1 MRGSL
6 RQSMSWL
13 HTWAGLLFGWVL
25 YFMFVT
31 GTVAYLDTEIDRWM
45 KPEAPRARTDVPAEE
60 VAQRGFA
67 YLSRHAE
74 GAQRWI
80 VGLPIDRNDPYPR
93 VFWDGRKVP
102 GEPARGEAL
111 LNAQTGAALAA
122 RETGGG
128 QALYR
133 MHWRLH
139 YLPDRTA
146 EWIVGLATMFML
158 VALVSGVIVH
168 KKIFADFFTFR
179 RGKGQ
184 RAWLDAHNAAS
195 VLTLPYQL
203 MITYSGLIF
212 LMFTYMPLVI
222 GAWYGP
228 GEKNRQVF
236 TDEVFVPAS
245 VVAPSGRPAPLVDVR
260 QVLAQVPAHWGDAP
274 VRSIEVRH
282 AGDQHARIIVR
293 GNFAAGPLRVADAL
307 VFDGVDGR
315 LLSSTPA
322 NERGAKAFRDVMLGL
337 HEALFAGPWLRVLFI
352 VSGLLGCAMV
362 ATGLVL
368 WTVKR
373 RERVEKSRGD
383 ESFGLRIVERLN
395 VATVIGL
402 PVAMAVYFWAN
413 RLLPLDL
420 AGRAAW
426 EMHALFIAWAATFVH
441 SACRPA
447 ARAWLE
453 QCAVAALAYALLPLV
468 NALTTQRG
476 LAQSLPSGDWVMAG
490 FDLGVL
496 ALGLSFSL
504 LARHLHRRS
513 QRRAVALSI
522 TPTAS
527 LAPVHVAGARE

>member
-1 MRGSL
+1 MQGTL

-13 HTWAGLLFGWVL
+13 HTWAGLLLGWVL

-31 GTVAYLDTEIDRWM
+31 GTAAYLDTEIDRWM
-45 KPEAPRARTDVPAEE
+45 KPEAPRASTDASAER
-60 VAQRGFA
+60 VAQLGLA
-67 YLSRHAE
+67 YLGRHAE

-111 LNAQTGAALAA
+111 LDAQTGTVLAA
-122 RETGGG
+122 RDTGGG

-139 YLPDRTA
+139 YLPDRAA

-168 KKIFADFFTFR
+168 KKIFTDFFTFR

-184 RAWLDAHNAAS
+184 RSWLDGHNAAS

-222 GAWYGP
+222 AASYGP
-228 GEKNRQVF
+228 GEKNKQVF
-236 TDEVFVPAS
+236 MDEVFVPAA
-245 VVAPSGRPAPLVDVR
+245 VVVPSGLPAPLVDVR
-260 QVLAQVPAHWGDAP
+260 QVLAQVPTHWAAAP

-282 AGDQHARIIVR
+282 AGDRHARIIVR

-315 LLSSTPA
+315 LLSVAPA
-322 NERGAKAFRDVMLGL
+322 NERGAKAFRDAMLGL
-337 HEALFAGPWLRVLFI
+337 HEALFAGPWLRILFI

-373 RERVEKSRGD
+373 RARVEKSRGP
-383 ESFGLRIVERLN
+383 ESLGLRVVERLN
-395 VATVIGL
+395 VAAVIGL
-402 PVAMAVYFWAN
+402 PFAIAVYFWAN

-426 EMHALFIAWAATFVH
+426 EMHLLFAAWALAFAHAV
-441 SACRPA
+441 CRPV

-453 QCAVAALAYALLPLV
+453 QCTGAALAFALLPLV
-468 NALTTQRG
+468 NAWTTERG
-476 LAQSLPSGDWVMAG
+476 LPQSLTDGDWEMAG
-490 FDLGVL
+490 FDLSML
-496 ALGLSFSL
+496 ALGLGFVL
-504 LARHLHRRS
+504 LARHLQRS
-513 QRRAVALSI
+513 QRRRPARSSVDIA
-522 TPTAS
+522 PP
-527 LAPVHVAGARE
+527 LAQAHGAGAHE

>member
-1 MRGSL
+1 MQGTL

-45 KPEAPRARTDVPAEE
+45 KPEAPRARIDVPAEE

-111 LNAQTGAALAA
+111 LDAETGAALAA

-158 VALVSGVIVH
+158 VALVSGIIVH

-228 GEKNRQVF
+228 GEKNKQAF
-236 TDEVFVPAS
+236 MDEVFVPAS

-260 QVLAQVPAHWGDAP
+260 QVLAQVPAQWGDAP

-337 HEALFAGPWLRVLFI
+337 HEALFAGPWLRGLFI

-373 RERVEKSRGD
+373 RERVRKSREAEGP
-383 ESFGLRIVERLN
+383 GLRIVERLN
-395 VATVIGL
+395 VAAVAGL
-402 PVAMAVYFWAN
+402 PLAIGTYFWAN

-420 AGRAAW
+420 DGRAAW
-426 EMHALFIAWAATFVH
+426 EMHVLFAAWALTFVH
-441 SACRPA
+441 AACRPA
-447 ARAWLE
+447 ARAWQE
-453 QCAVAALAYALLPLV
+453 QCLGAAATFVLLPLL
-468 NALTTQRG
+468 NAWTTDRG
-476 LAQSLPSGDWVMAG
+476 LLQSVPNSDWVMAG
-490 FDLGVL
+490 CDLGMLAVGVGFAVL
-496 ALGLSFSL
+496 ALYL
-504 LARHLHRRS
+504 RHR
-513 QRRAVALSI
+513 QRRKVGTSHTAA
-522 TPTAS
+522 TPA
-527 LAPVHVAGARE
+527 LAPVQGAGALE